1 MIRDFFDGTSKM
13 VRGFIILVVIIALL
27 IVISLLSITSKPKTN
42 KYDSESVKS
51 TAESAVKIN
60 ESNNTTEIELKK
72 TLDVTEIENKKL
84 DLEAKKLEIELQLK
98 MAEIEN
104 KKLETEAL
112 KKQQE
117 AKIEN
122 SKKIQAEVQRAKAN
136 KKKQEMDIYDSI
148 ISNSN

>member
-51 TAESAVKIN
+51 TTESAVKIN
-60 ESNNTTEIELKK
+60 ESNNSTEIELKK